1 MPQPVVRKAD
11 VWQGAD
17 VTFRE
22 RLVTGNGGT
31 ALTSLDV
38 NSWSLRVFR
47 AGDEKNAKR
56 IVTDASPT
64 SYFFDT
70 LQLTDWTR
78 DTVGYNFQYRLPYSS
93 FKASAATYVFEFAIK
108 TSTYGTIFSVW
119 EIRYLPVGSV

>member
-31 ALTSLDV
+31 ALVQADV
-38 NSWSLRVFR
+38 TSWSLRVFR

-108 TSTYGTIFSVW
+108 TGSYGTIFSVW
-119 EIRYLPVGSV
+119 EIRYLPVASV

>member
-1 MPQPVVRKAD
+1 MPKPLVRKED

-31 ALTSLDV
+31 ALVQADV
-38 NSWSLRVFR
+38 TSWSLRVFR
-47 AGDEKNAKR
+47 PGDDKNAKR

-64 SYFFDT
+64 GYFFDT

-78 DTVGYNFQYRLPYSS
+78 DTVGYNFKYRLPYSS

-108 TSTYGTIFSVW
+108 TGSYGTIFSVW